1 MMAGI
6 NIVSQFVETDEG
18 WDHPDTFDIQLYKAK
33 LAQDIG
39 HFKKGE
45 VVETIFFM
53 GFLDGDRATI
63 QIFHKKEI
71 WEFTV
76 TSLIVN
82 LAEGKLIPQDPDQ

>member
-6 NIVSQFVETDEG
+6 NIVSQFVESDEG
-18 WDHPDTFDIQLYKAK
+18 WDHPDTFDIQLYEAK

-45 VVETIFFM
+45 VVEIIFFT

-63 QIFHKKEI
+63 QIYHKNEI
-71 WEFTV
+71 WEFAI
-76 TSLIVN
+76 TSLTVN
-82 LAEGKLIPQDPDQ
+82 FTPGKLIPQDPDQ